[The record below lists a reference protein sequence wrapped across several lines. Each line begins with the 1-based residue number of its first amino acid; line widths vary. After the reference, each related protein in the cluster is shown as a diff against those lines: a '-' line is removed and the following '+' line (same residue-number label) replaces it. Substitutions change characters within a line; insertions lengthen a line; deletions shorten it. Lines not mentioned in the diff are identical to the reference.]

1 MVRIIFK
8 KFWGFSTICLIWILG
23 AEIVCWFSLISNV
36 SCSEL
41 STTNP
46 FVLLSY
52 RQQSTML
59 VAVWESSGPYRDCHP
74 QETLYL
80 LLLALEYWH
89 FEHILYDICR
99 IIVDFHFVQML
110 IVILC
115 PLLLSIMCNNSL
127 MRNIAGMYLICWSSR
142 TENCYHFI
150 LHFCN
155 VRKRSL

>member
-1 MVRIIFK
+1 MVRIFLN
-8 KFWGFSTICLIWILG
+8 FRGFSTICLIWILE

-46 FVLLSY
+46 FVLVSY
-52 RQQSTML
+52 RRQSAML

-74 QETLYL
+74 QKTVYL
-80 LLLALEYWH
+80 LVLALEYWH
-89 FEHILYDICR
+89 FERILYDICR
-99 IIVDFHFVQML
+99 IIVDFHFVQMP

-127 MRNIAGMYLICWSSR
+127 MRNIAGMCLTCWSST
-142 TENCYHFI
+142 TENCCHFI